1 MVGLCFALLFLRKEQ
16 YRIHMSRGFM
26 DNLEGEVVGEK
37 VHESGLWKD
46 ILSAD
51 LDCEDALLTDI

>member
-1 MVGLCFALLFLRKEQ
+1 MP
-16 YRIHMSRGFM
+16 RGFM

-37 VHESGLWKD
+37 VHEGGLGKD

-51 LDCEDALLTDI
+51 LDGEDALMPNI